1 MFKDRTLYKVLFCI
15 LIWYTGIFQTTTTLE
30 QLNTEPYSAILFTGK
45 RPAAAVRYP
54 NLHGKYSVPPAD
66 MNSSQRKVEVS
77 VMGSGLCVGSV
88 NRVKNSNVT
97 KIELKNKDGSSAGTL
112 TIHHAK
118 AKKKTKRLNYSFK
131 KLSNQIM
138 RSKSSMNAKQLTT
151 KTKFQIVDLRL
162 KLASGDYN
170 YTEIHN
176 ALKHAERIA
185 RVAKKKMKHLQEEE
199 FYEKT
204 NGKQTAQEQMEQ
216 LEEQSEEFNQI
227 DTAGMSQ
234 EEMERLMQQIQ
245 EEMRKIEEELE
256 EAMSSQ
262 DLMDD
267 FLQGFSQEMTP
278 KDLEALKKRHRAE
291 EMRDIMEADLE
302 YLKAYFDKLS
312 KEKEEGSSGSTD
324 SNSDSFGNITGVSL
338 ELNGMEIPVEA
349 ADVPVQVEGA
359 NVDVMA

>member
-1 MFKDRTLYKVLFCI
+1 M
-15 LIWYTGIFQTTTTLE
+15 GI
-30 QLNTEPYSAILFTGK
+30 
-45 RPAAAVRYP
+45 
-54 NLHGKYSVPPAD
+54 
-66 MNSSQRKVEVS
+66 
-77 VMGSGLCVGSV
+77 GSGLSIGSV
-88 NRVKNSNVT
+88 NRVRNSNVT

-118 AKKKTKRLNYSFK
+118 AKKKPKRLNYSFK
-131 KLSNQIM
+131 RLSNQIM

-162 KLASGDYN
+162 KLASGDYD

-204 NGKQTAQEQMEQ
+204 GAAPNAQEEQ
-216 LEEQSEEFNQI
+216 EPEEESGGFEQI
-227 DTAGMSQ
+227 DTSGMSQ
-234 EEMERLMQQIQ
+234 EEMERLMKQIQ

-256 EAMSSQ
+256 EAMSSD
-262 DLMDD
+262 DLMED
-267 FLQGFSQEMTP
+267 FMQGFDQDMSP
-278 KDLEALKKRHRAE
+278 KDLEALKKKHRAE

-312 KEKEEGSSGSTD
+312 KEKEEGSSGT
-324 SNSDSFGNITGVSL
+324 SDASSDPYGSITGVSL
-338 ELNGMEIPVEA
+338 ELNGMEVPVEA
-349 ADVPVQVEGA
+349 GEAPVPVEGA

>member
-1 MFKDRTLYKVLFCI
+1 
-15 LIWYTGIFQTTTTLE
+15 
-30 QLNTEPYSAILFTGK
+30 
-45 RPAAAVRYP
+45 
-54 NLHGKYSVPPAD
+54 
-66 MNSSQRKVEVS
+66 
-77 VMGSGLCVGSV
+77 MGSGLCIGSV
-88 NRVKNSNVT
+88 NRVKNSNVNVT

-118 AKKKTKRLNYSFK
+118 AKKKPKRLNYSFK
-131 KLSNQIM
+131 RLSNQIM

-151 KTKFQIVDLRL
+151 KSKFQIVDLRL
-162 KLASGDYN
+162 KLASGDYD

-204 NGKQTAQEQMEQ
+204 GGKQAAQEEQ
-216 LEEQSEEFNQI
+216 EPEEESRGLDQI
-227 DTAGMSQ
+227 DTSGMSQ
-234 EEMERLMQQIQ
+234 EEMERLMKQIQ

-256 EAMSSQ
+256 EAVNSKDFMNEFMQGYSEEMS
-262 DLMDD
+262 
-267 FLQGFSQEMTP
+267 P
-278 KDLEALKKRHRAE
+278 KDLEALKKKHRAE

-312 KEKEEGSSGSTD
+312 KEKEEGSSS
-324 SNSDSFGNITGVSL
+324 SSSASSDYGNITGVSL
-338 ELNGMEIPVEA
+338 ELNGMEIPVDA
-349 ADVPVQVEGA
+349 VDVPVQVEGA

>member
-1 MFKDRTLYKVLFCI
+1 M
-15 LIWYTGIFQTTTTLE
+15 G
-30 QLNTEPYSAILFTGK
+30 
-45 RPAAAVRYP
+45 
-54 NLHGKYSVPPAD
+54 
-66 MNSSQRKVEVS
+66 
-77 VMGSGLCVGSV
+77 MGSGLCIGSV
-88 NRVKNSNVT
+88 NRVRNSNVT

-118 AKKKTKRLNYSFK
+118 AKKKPKRLNYSFK
-131 KLSNQIM
+131 RLSNQIM

-162 KLASGDYN
+162 KLASGDYD

-185 RVAKKKMKHLQEEE
+185 RVARKKMKHLQEEE

-204 NGKQTAQEQMEQ
+204 GGKPTAQEEMQE
-216 LEEQSEEFNQI
+216 LEEESEDCNQI
-227 DTAGMSQ
+227 DTSGMSQ
-234 EEMERLMQQIQ
+234 EEMERLMKQIQ

-256 EAMSSQ
+256 EAMNSQ
-262 DLMDD
+262 DFMDE
-267 FLQGFSQEMTP
+267 FMQNFSEEMSP
-278 KDLEALKKRHRAE
+278 EDVEALKKKHRAE

-312 KEKEEGSSGSTD
+312 KDKEEGSSV
-324 SNSDSFGNITGVSL
+324 SNSASSDSYGNITGVSL
-338 ELNGMEIPVEA
+338 ELNGMEIPVDA
-349 ADVPVQVEGA
+349 VDAPVPVEGA

>member
-1 MFKDRTLYKVLFCI
+1 
-15 LIWYTGIFQTTTTLE
+15 
-30 QLNTEPYSAILFTGK
+30 
-45 RPAAAVRYP
+45 
-54 NLHGKYSVPPAD
+54 
-66 MNSSQRKVEVS
+66 
-77 VMGSGLCVGSV
+77 MGSGLCIGSV
-88 NRVKNSNVT
+88 NRVKNSNVNVT

-118 AKKKTKRLNYSFK
+118 AKKKPKRLNYSFK
-131 KLSNQIM
+131 RLSNQIM

-151 KTKFQIVDLRL
+151 KSKFQIVDLRL
-162 KLASGDYN
+162 KLASGDYD

-204 NGKQTAQEQMEQ
+204 GGKQAAQEEQ
-216 LEEQSEEFNQI
+216 EPEEESRGLDQI
-227 DTAGMSQ
+227 DTSGMSQ
-234 EEMERLMQQIQ
+234 EEMERLMKQIQ

-256 EAMSSQ
+256 EAVNSKDFMNEFMQGYSEEMS
-262 DLMDD
+262 
-267 FLQGFSQEMTP
+267 P
-278 KDLEALKKRHRAE
+278 KDLEALKKKHRAE

-312 KEKEEGSSGSTD
+312 KEKEEGSSS
-324 SNSDSFGNITGVSL
+324 SSSASSDYGNITGVSL
-338 ELNGMEIPVEA
+338 ELNGMEIPVDTV
-349 ADVPVQVEGA
+349 DVPVQVEGA

>member
-1 MFKDRTLYKVLFCI
+1 MRTR
-15 LIWYTGIFQTTTTLE
+15 T
-30 QLNTEPYSAILFTGK
+30 
-45 RPAAAVRYP
+45 
-54 NLHGKYSVPPAD
+54 D
-66 MNSSQRKVEVS
+66 SSQGKGQVS
-77 VMGSGLCVGSV
+77 VMGMGSGLCIGSV
-88 NRVKNSNVT
+88 SRVRNSNVT

-118 AKKKTKRLNYSFK
+118 AKKKPKRLNYSFK
-131 KLSNQIM
+131 RLSNQIM

-204 NGKQTAQEQMEQ
+204 GGKLTAQEEMQE
-216 LEEQSEEFNQI
+216 LEEKSEGFDQI
-227 DTAGMSQ
+227 DTSGMSQ
-234 EEMERLMQQIQ
+234 EEMERLMKQIQ
-245 EEMRKIEEELE
+245 EEMRKIEEEME
-256 EAMSSQ
+256 EAMNSQ
-262 DLMDD
+262 DFMDE
-267 FLQGFSQEMTP
+267 FMQGFNEEMSP

-312 KEKEEGSSGSTD
+312 REKEEGSSGST
-324 SNSDSFGNITGVSL
+324 STSSDSYGNITGVSL
-338 ELNGMEIPVEA
+338 ELNGME
-349 ADVPVQVEGA
+349 VPVDAVDAPVPVEGA

>member
-1 MFKDRTLYKVLFCI
+1 M
-15 LIWYTGIFQTTTTLE
+15 G
-30 QLNTEPYSAILFTGK
+30 
-45 RPAAAVRYP
+45 
-54 NLHGKYSVPPAD
+54 
-66 MNSSQRKVEVS
+66 
-77 VMGSGLCVGSV
+77 MGSGLCIGSV
-88 NRVKNSNVT
+88 NRVRNSNVT

-118 AKKKTKRLNYSFK
+118 AKKKPKRLNYSFK
-131 KLSNQIM
+131 RLSNQIM

-162 KLASGDYN
+162 KLASGDYD

-185 RVAKKKMKHLQEEE
+185 RVAKKKMKNLQEEE

-204 NGKQTAQEQMEQ
+204 GGKLTAQEEMQE
-216 LEEQSEEFNQI
+216 LEEESEGYNQI
-227 DTAGMSQ
+227 DTSGMSQ
-234 EEMERLMQQIQ
+234 EEMERLMKQIQ

-262 DLMDD
+262 DFMDE
-267 FLQGFSQEMTP
+267 FMQNFSEEMTP
-278 KDLEALKKRHRAE
+278 EDLEALKKRHRAE

-312 KEKEEGSSGSTD
+312 KDKEEGSSGST
-324 SNSDSFGNITGVSL
+324 SASSDSYGNITGVSL
-338 ELNGMEIPVEA
+338 ELNGMEIPVDA
-349 ADVPVQVEGA
+349 VDAPVPVEGA

>member
-1 MFKDRTLYKVLFCI
+1 
-15 LIWYTGIFQTTTTLE
+15 
-30 QLNTEPYSAILFTGK
+30 
-45 RPAAAVRYP
+45 
-54 NLHGKYSVPPAD
+54 
-66 MNSSQRKVEVS
+66 
-77 VMGSGLCVGSV
+77 
-88 NRVKNSNVT
+88 
-97 KIELKNKDGSSAGTL
+97 
-112 TIHHAK
+112 
-118 AKKKTKRLNYSFK
+118 
-131 KLSNQIM
+131 M
-138 RSKSSMNAKQLTT
+138 RSKSSINAKQLTT

-245 EEMRKIEEELE
+245 EEMRRIEEELE

-262 DLMDD
+262 DMMED

-312 KEKEEGSSGSTD
+312 KEKEEGSSGSID

>member
-1 MFKDRTLYKVLFCI
+1 MRTR
-15 LIWYTGIFQTTTTLE
+15 T
-30 QLNTEPYSAILFTGK
+30 
-45 RPAAAVRYP
+45 
-54 NLHGKYSVPPAD
+54 D
-66 MNSSQRKVEVS
+66 SSQGKGQVS
-77 VMGSGLCVGSV
+77 VMGMGSGLCIGSV
-88 NRVKNSNVT
+88 SRVRNSNVT

-118 AKKKTKRLNYSFK
+118 AKKKPKRLNYSFK
-131 KLSNQIM
+131 RLSNQIM

-176 ALKHAERIA
+176 ALKHAERLA

-204 NGKQTAQEQMEQ
+204 GGKLTAQEEMQE
-216 LEEQSEEFNQI
+216 LEEKSEGFDQI
-227 DTAGMSQ
+227 DTSGMSQ
-234 EEMERLMQQIQ
+234 EEMERLMKQIQ
-245 EEMRKIEEELE
+245 EELRKIEEEME
-256 EAMSSQ
+256 
-262 DLMDD
+262 
-267 FLQGFSQEMTP
+267 
-278 KDLEALKKRHRAE
+278 EALKKRHRAE

-312 KEKEEGSSGSTD
+312 REKEEGSSGST
-324 SNSDSFGNITGVSL
+324 STSSDSYGNITGVSL
-338 ELNGMEIPVEA
+338 ELNGME
-349 ADVPVQVEGA
+349 VPVDAVDAPVPVEGA